1 MLKKILMACLSSVA
15 VVTFAGNSPVVV
27 SSQAAASSIDF
38 GPQLSLL
45 TPCPSGNPGEMS
57 LDTYAGRFLGWLVCN
72 NNTSAKTAVTALLTY
87 CVAYTLYQTAKGVGS
102 TVWTWWKGEQLSPL
116 MQRQVEVYMAEL
128 IKRNGMGQ
136 MAIRRSPHHEGDTCT
151 CGDCC
156 EARRVRT

>member
-1 MLKKILMACLSSVA
+1 MLKKLLIVCLFVVVSTAVAGESSVA
-15 VVTFAGNSPVVV
+15 VATQSF
-27 SSQAAASSIDF
+27 F
-38 GPQLSLL
+38 GPELGFQ
-45 TPCPSGNPGEMS
+45 TPSGNGRLGIAP
-57 LDTYAGRFLGWLVCN
+57 LNTYAGGFFGWLVCN
-72 NNTSAKTAVTALLTY
+72 HNTPAKTAVTALLTY
-87 CVAYTLYQTAKGVGS
+87 CIAYTLYQTARGVGS

-156 EARRVRT
+156 EARRVRK